1 MALVQ
6 SLKTI
11 NCVRKGEILKLRI
24 QNSQN
29 ANLFVL
35 NDKRGEIKLSIK
47 LM

>member
-29 ANLFVL
+29 ANLFV